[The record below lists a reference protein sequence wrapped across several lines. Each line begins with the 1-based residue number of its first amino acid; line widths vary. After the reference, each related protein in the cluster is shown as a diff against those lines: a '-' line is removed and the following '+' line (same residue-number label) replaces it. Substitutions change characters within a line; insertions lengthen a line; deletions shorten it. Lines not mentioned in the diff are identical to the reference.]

1 MRVII
6 CIIVLCLY
14 VLAFNF
20 HLWELIH
27 EDLLTFRQNKLFYYY
42 TTGGMIAF
50 TFADI
55 KLGIIYY
62 LHEQLNTIC
71 ILTVL
76 TNFIIIILINHLII
90 TKSLFIL
97 STFNLLIFV
106 ITVIITIS
114 AKRHGFI
121 NK

>member
-1 MRVII
+1 
-6 CIIVLCLY
+6 

-20 HLWELIH
+20 CLWELTH
-27 EDLLTFRQNKLFYYY
+27 EDLLTFRQNKLLYNYL
-42 TTGGMIAF
+42 TLGMIAF
-50 TFADI
+50 CFADI
-55 KLGIIYY
+55 KVGIVYDI
-62 LHEQLNTIC
+62 HKQLNTIS

-76 TNFIIIILINHLII
+76 ANFTIIILINHLLI

-114 AKRHGFI
+114 AKRHGFLS
-121 NK
+121 K